1 MLNILSK
8 SFKISFKILFLLK
21 NFSLNKNEEK
31 GASEYLKNNINRLA
45 EDHKRAFDI
54 GKKLETLS
62 FVRKVEDVESNIVIF
77 EIDHKI
83 ESQKFLDELNK
94 KGISIIS
101 MGDNKL
107 RVVTHIDYTE
117 DQHQFFLSLLDKLN
131 I

>member
-1 MLNILSK
+1 MPVGSVLLCSK
-8 SFKISFKILFLLK
+8 EKYDEALKFRKIFGGGMRQSGYLAACGIY
-21 NFSLNKNEEK
+21 
-31 GASEYLKNNINRLA
+31 ALKNNINRLA

-94 KGISIIS
+94 REYQLYRWVIIS
-101 MGDNKL
+101 LEWLLILIILKIN
-107 RVVTHIDYTE
+107 IN
-117 DQHQFFLSLLDKLN
+117 FF
-131 I
+131 